1 MCELIPSF
9 LKKNSK
15 KYGIPIVILIL
26 CISVYYISKES
37 STSPPDELLNTIPKE
52 QQLKS
57 EQLDQTSQQKEQNEG
72 ALAITSIV
80 VDVKGS
86 VKNPG
91 VYRLDPD
98 SRVIDAI
105 LLAGGY
111 TKNAQSRYINHA
123 QKLQDEMIIY
133 VPKKGEKVKETLSM
147 DSSSTE
153 VPSSSQSTSQE
164 GETKNLVNINTSDES
179 GLTTLNGIGPS
190 KAKAIIAYRTENGPF
205 QTIDELKNVTGIGD
219 KTFES
224 LKEYITVK

>member
-15 KYGIPIVILIL
+15 KYGTPIVILIL
-26 CISVYYISKES
+26 CISVYYFSKES
-37 STSPPDELLNTIPKE
+37 STTPPDELLNTIPKE

-57 EQLDQTSQQKEQNEG
+57 EQLDQASQQKDQHEG
-72 ALAITSIV
+72 AIVITSIV

-86 VKNPG
+86 VENPG

-147 DSSSTE
+147 DASSTD
-153 VPSSSQSTSQE
+153 VPSSSQSTPQE

-205 QTIDELKNVTGIGD
+205 KTIDDLKNVTGIGE